1 MLEHANA
8 RLALVDDYSQHCLS
22 NWSGHAV
29 NVNDQRMQAKA
40 DANWRSRISLN
51 DTAYVIYTSGST
63 GKPKA
68 VQVNHRNL
76 AAVYQGWQEHYRL
89 QEEVGVY
96 AQLASFSFDVFSGD
110 LVRALCSGGTLVLVD
125 RELLFNTARLYQ
137 TLQKNR
143 WIVSNLYRL
152 WCVA

>member
-1 MLEHANA
+1 MPTGA
-8 RLALVDDYSQHCLS
+8 
-22 NWSGHAV
+22 AV
-29 NVNDQRMQAKA
+29 FP
-40 DANWRSRISLN
+40 LN

-96 AQLASFSFDVFSGD
+96 AQLASFPSMYS
-110 LVRALCSGGTLVLVD
+110 A
-125 RELLFNTARLYQ
+125 A
-137 TLQKNR
+137 
-143 WIVSNLYRL
+143 I
-152 WCVA
+152 WCVRSVPAAPWY